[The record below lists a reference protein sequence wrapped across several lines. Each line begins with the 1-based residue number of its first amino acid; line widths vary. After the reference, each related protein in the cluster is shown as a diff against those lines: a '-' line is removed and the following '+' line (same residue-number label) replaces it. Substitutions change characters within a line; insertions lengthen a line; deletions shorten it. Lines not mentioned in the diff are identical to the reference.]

1 MQKSDGNL
9 PLASPNSN
17 GSTSGVQPEPVFHVN
32 QPTTRHH
39 SCPRPLCLV
48 RARTKTKAK
57 TRAKTNINTNTRMT
71 IIQMTLEKV
80 SRDRRQFH
88 DPAPAVQA
96 ARLPQHHCWKDFS
109 QASHQRP
116 NKDTYTSL
124 YQPIMGIIPPEP
136 TMHRVPERTTTS
148 PGRRSSMQ
156 TTKPTKEKGCLGR
169 NNLASINNHKMSEQ
183 IKKLVPGII

>member
-109 QASHQRP
+109 QASDQRP

-156 TTKPTKEKGCLGR
+156 TTKPTKENDCLGR
-169 NNLASINNHKMSEQ
+169 NYLASINNHKMSEQ